1 MNKMENGTE
10 KINRI
15 LANLSST
22 QEDMLALK
30 DYIWLN
36 LDHSSVEEVQT
47 AASFLVKYLE
57 LLDQFAQNSQEISAL
72 ISQFTGVQIE
82 ETPKE
87 VEKNNSDNQRLI
99 KELNKNTP
107 HEVTEDFTFKR
118 PTAFIFDGCAYTD
131 MNCWSELFI
140 QFVACLAKKDPAKLK
155 TLADNPEFISKQN
168 KKYYSSTPKELR
180 KPGKIMNDF
189 FVETNRSANDLMKL
203 AIDLLN
209 YFEIP
214 LSNMTIYLR
223 QDRNA

>member
-1 MNKMENGTE
+1 MENGTE

-99 KELNKNTP
+99 KELNKN
-107 HEVTEDFTFKR
+107 KR
-118 PTAFIFDGCAYTD
+118 VKLNANEKTLLIFDEYIQGFSILL
-131 MNCWSELFI
+131 MNNAN
-140 QFVACLAKKDPAKLK
+140 VALRPIISLNDNGQI
-155 TLADNPEFISKQN
+155 TLDN
-168 KKYYSSTPKELR
+168 
-180 KPGKIMNDF
+180 MN
-189 FVETNRSANDLMKL
+189 SY
-203 AIDLLN
+203 LLN
-209 YFEIP
+209 NFCKGLTLHEEGTQFNELLLITDNDCE
-214 LSNMTIYLR
+214 LQIINIR
-223 QDRNA
+223 